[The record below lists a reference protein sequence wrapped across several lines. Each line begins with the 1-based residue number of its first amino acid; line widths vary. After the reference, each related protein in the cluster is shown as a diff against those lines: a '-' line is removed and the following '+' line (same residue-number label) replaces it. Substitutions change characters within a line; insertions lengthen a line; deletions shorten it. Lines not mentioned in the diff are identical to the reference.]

1 MNSSIQKSFQQY
13 GSIVSQAKEQR
24 AKKEA
29 GGTSFGAQIL
39 AQSAAGLGLA
49 TGRKEPT
56 NKHSYIFRIGSSSEK

>member
-39 AQSAAGLGLA
+39 AQSVASLGLA
-49 TGRKEPT
+49 TQAEKSLIRG
-56 NKHSYIFRIGSSSEK
+56 SSEK

>member
-1 MNSSIQKSFQQY
+1 MLKEQAMNSSIQKSFQQY

-39 AQSAAGLGLA
+39 AQSAASL
-49 TGRKEPT
+49 
-56 NKHSYIFRIGSSSEK
+56 